1 MKEHAK
7 LYKKHKNRTVH
18 QLSKRLSA
26 GDIDMFEENKGDKEA
41 GKRRN
46 LGEGQF
52 QSLPPS
58 QPPITTNWS
67 KEMMG

>member
-46 LGEGQF
+46 LGGGQF

-58 QPPITTNWS
+58 QPPSQPTGA
-67 KEMMG
+67 KK

>member
-7 LYKKHKNRTVH
+7 LYKQHKNRTVH
-18 QLSKRLSA
+18 TLSKRLSG

-46 LGEGQF
+46 LGGGQF
-52 QSLPPS
+52 Q
-58 QPPITTNWS
+58 
-67 KEMMG
+67 